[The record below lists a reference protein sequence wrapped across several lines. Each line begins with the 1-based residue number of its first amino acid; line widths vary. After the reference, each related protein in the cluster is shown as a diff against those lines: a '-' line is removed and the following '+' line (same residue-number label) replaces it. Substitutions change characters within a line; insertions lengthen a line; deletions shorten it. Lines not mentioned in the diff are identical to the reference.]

1 MEEIDHL
8 ADERNKAEFDVEEM
22 KIVWAGSRHAFE
34 APTDLIHGVVL
45 VNYMGNACCVAPRD
59 KMVLL
64 PNLPSAAA
72 AERRH
77 SPTWSFR
84 WDNYNRGCVA
94 GDDTS
99 LSWLSDGFSRNDAP
113 DIKSD
118 FVSSQGSLWTALDT
132 YIAELSGLR

>member
-22 KIVWAGSRHAFE
+22 KIVRAVLHA
-34 APTDLIHGVVL
+34 
-45 VNYMGNACCVAPRD
+45 
-59 KMVLL
+59 LL
-64 PNLPSAAA
+64 RFRSNRLRRLRSAAA

-99 LSWLSDGFSRNDAP
+99 LGWLSMGLVVAIV

-118 FVSSQGSLWTALDT
+118 FVSSQGSLLDSFRTHTLQNSPPQDTNNAT
-132 YIAELSGLR
+132 YSK

>member
-1 MEEIDHL
+1 
-8 ADERNKAEFDVEEM
+8 
-22 KIVWAGSRHAFE
+22 
-34 APTDLIHGVVL
+34 
-45 VNYMGNACCVAPRD
+45 MGNACCVAPRD

-64 PNLPSAAA
+64 PNLPSAAAA

-99 LSWLSDGFSRNDAP
+99 LSWLSDGFSRNDAS

-118 FVSSQGSLWTALDT
+118 FVSSQGSLLDSFRT
-132 YIAELSGLR
+132 HTLQNSPASGK